1 MAKTR
6 NTEEIQNPEEGQLE
20 NAGQEIQ
27 NPEEEQLEESV
38 VEEET
43 ADDAQVNGIR
53 CMVSQ
58 VKDGETKVDETL
70 DEGWEAD
77 GVAIV
82 DGNGETL
89 LIVALNESSL
99 AFGGDE
105 SEDLEEDIPSP
116 SMSSMDGQQRSAFL
130 IAFYQREQKA
140 VPALDA
146 CTEFGWLPSGGEM
159 ALIHAN
165 KDAINE
171 QMEALGGDTLVD
183 GRYWTS
189 QRFSNDRMWS
199 CNMADGT
206 FGIAL
211 GTKSTGSVRAV
222 KK

>member
-1 MAKTR
+1 MAKR
-6 NTEEIQNPEEGQLE
+6 NEKQIQNPEEEQLE
-20 NAGQEIQ
+20 NAGQDIQ
-27 NPEEEQLEESV
+27 NPEEEQLEEAV

-43 ADDAQVNGIR
+43 AVDAQVNGIR

-58 VKDGETKVDETL
+58 VKDGETKVAETL

-82 DGNGETL
+82 DGNETL
-89 LIVALNESSL
+89 LVVALNESQL

-105 SEDLEEDIPSP
+105 SQDLEEDVASP
-116 SMSSMDGQQRSAFL
+116 SMTELDGEQRSAFL
-130 IAFYQREQKA
+130 LNFYQREDKA
-140 VPALDA
+140 VPALSA
-146 CTEFGWLPSGGEM
+146 CAEYGWLPSGGEM
-159 ALIHAN
+159 ALIFAN
-165 KDAINE
+165 KTAINE
-171 QMEALGGDTLVD
+171 QLEELGGTVLGD

-211 GTKSTGSVRAV
+211 GTASQACVRAV

>member
-6 NTEEIQNPEEGQLE
+6 NTEEIQNPEEEQLE

-27 NPEEEQLEESV
+27 NPEEDQLEEAV

-43 ADDAQVNGIR
+43 AGDAQVNGIR

-58 VKDGETKVDETL
+58 VKDGESKVDETL

-89 LIVALNESSL
+89 LIVALNESEL

-130 IAFYQREQKA
+130 IAFYQRE
-140 VPALDA
+140 
-146 CTEFGWLPSGGEM
+146 
-159 ALIHAN
+159 
-165 KDAINE
+165 
-171 QMEALGGDTLVD
+171 
-183 GRYWTS
+183 
-189 QRFSNDRMWS
+189 
-199 CNMADGT
+199 
-206 FGIAL
+206 
-211 GTKSTGSVRAV
+211 
-222 KK
+222 